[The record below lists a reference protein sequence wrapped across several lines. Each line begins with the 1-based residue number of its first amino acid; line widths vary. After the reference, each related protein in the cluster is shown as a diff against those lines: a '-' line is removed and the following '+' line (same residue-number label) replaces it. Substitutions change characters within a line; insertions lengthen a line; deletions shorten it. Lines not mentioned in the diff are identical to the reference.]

1 MANSTCISE
10 WKNKILSEIENDDLI
25 IKVLD
30 VSDEELEG
38 DLRYTRLFPYDFIPE
53 VEDEVKTFITVSISV
68 TRISDDGKWCFP
80 KIFMRVIG
88 HQRHMQLKLPT
99 ISKNRMDYLAE
110 LLDKKFNGR
119 RDFGYS
125 GLVLQSNIED
135 NLNDRFKYRQLIFEA
150 TDLNDSVCDTA

>member
-1 MANSTCISE
+1 
-10 WKNKILSEIENDDLI
+10 
-25 IKVLD
+25 
-30 VSDEELEG
+30 
-38 DLRYTRLFPYDFIPE
+38 
-53 VEDEVKTFITVSISV
+53 
-68 TRISDDGKWCFP
+68 
-80 KIFMRVIG
+80 
-88 HQRHMQLKLPT
+88 MQLKLPT

-150 TDLNDSVCDTA
+150 TDLNDSVCDTV